1 MPMSSHSDFSRLNA
15 LINDSLRRY
24 YTEMDSVLLLTK
36 EKEKNL
42 LILLSQVSREI
53 KAWTSEQHHCNSSE
67 VVFLTVESQY
77 IQHLAGNVLV
87 AISNFLVKSGSKWEE
102 FLHLLWASLEA
113 AILNIHSFSSVSL
126 PDRSIILPDERS
138 SCHYSHTTDKA
149 TGTANSDCGT
159 ASVISILRPKLSNAN
174 WVTATGLLR
183 VLRNILKSLKQDH
196 GELLGA
202 YLHSFSSFPSVPWD
216 LLHEIYVGQSGG
228 QWANSKDTLPHG
240 NICSPRSKDVFL
252 GTLLQ
257 LCCSMADRT
266 LLEEIVGGSFDELAF
281 LAKITNLVPKFLC
294 WCFSEHVDYE
304 GNCISRYLRHKM
316 LMLMIRLGFHIHQQ
330 HSTLVLWLQLLQ
342 KYFED
347 LLYQP
352 ISDHHGHEDY
362 LEGSPFRSSM
372 AGGEKTYN
380 LSDRHLQRQ
389 AIFLHFKCSLS
400 LFSLNEETGGKCTCT
415 TANSTLTCGLQ
426 TSREHS
432 CIKGLSEISEWLL
445 RHLAPESFVDH
456 STYSK
461 VCGSF
466 ALSFLRLY
474 MDEDDFLFEM
484 LLQLLHS
491 PFTAELLSYKENN
504 KIFEEVKGN
513 THFHI
518 SSVFNPIH
526 LFHLFLAE
534 LHYDHLV
541 LLDYLISKDTGVH
554 CVQYLLSSTSFTR
567 AGDWL
572 ERCYQV
578 EFLTLRTAYLGKLS
592 TQNTLWCLRIVCKSW
607 HVFVEFLVTGNE
619 VSEISSKKRKV
630 CMDEQGSHGKAEL
643 SSLSMQGIGSSK
655 AFERRNKT
663 KQKSGSML
671 ETFRQHA
678 FENAKECLLCLKE
691 SVENL
696 HQKHLFPYNP
706 TVLLK
711 SFARFQ
717 ELCQLQ
723 EKQHLQKNDVAA

>member
-67 VVFLTVESQY
+67 AVNPALNDQCCRGPDPLCGCYNSLANTISILVVFLTVESQY

-316 LMLMIRLGFHIHQQ
+316 L
-330 HSTLVLWLQLLQ
+330 
-342 KYFED
+342 
-347 LLYQP
+347 
-352 ISDHHGHEDY
+352 
-362 LEGSPFRSSM
+362 
-372 AGGEKTYN
+372 
-380 LSDRHLQRQ
+380 
-389 AIFLHFKCSLS
+389 
-400 LFSLNEETGGKCTCT
+400 
-415 TANSTLTCGLQ
+415 
-426 TSREHS
+426 
-432 CIKGLSEISEWLL
+432 
-445 RHLAPESFVDH
+445 
-456 STYSK
+456 
-461 VCGSF
+461 
-466 ALSFLRLY
+466 
-474 MDEDDFLFEM
+474 DDFLFEM